1 MRYSFSTAS
10 YTSPTLTLNTLSLVS
25 AGGVTDITSFSG
37 DIVFVR
43 TSTTEGL
50 TGSDGSTGPTGATG
64 VTGVTGATGP
74 TGPTGPLGLRGET
87 GDDGPTGPTGATGV
101 TGATGP
107 TGPEEK
113 MTTDLQV
120 FLQTGQAF
128 GKFTGSTTITASAT
142 DPKSALDII
151 RGQLFSRRP

>member
-64 VTGVTGATGP
+64 VTGVTVQLAQ
-74 TGPTGPLGLRGET
+74 L
-87 GDDGPTGPTGATGV
+87 
-101 TGATGP
+101 
-107 TGPEEK
+107 
-113 MTTDLQV
+113 
-120 FLQTGQAF
+120 
-128 GKFTGSTTITASAT
+128 
-142 DPKSALDII
+142 AL
-151 RGQLFSRRP
+151 LVLLV